1 MTKRNIFIALST
13 IALLV
18 LILYL
23 IWGPELGKEEELD
36 LDAITNE
43 VLVEL
48 KANEDYVKK
57 TAEYMGEENGEIAYF
72 YPPEDAGN
80 HGNKKE
86 KKKDVVKYFI
96 AGLLTND
103 IDIFLSSFYPE
114 TISRDLF
121 ASDNPDKDAVAQEI
135 MGKITR
141 ADQLQKVEY
150 GERKGLLKQDSN
162 TITLI
167 FTYIDGKKAEIR
179 VDTLPLVDA
188 HHEGE
193 EDAIYVITSSAWD
206 MISDIEKSTN

>member
-1 MTKRNIFIALST
+1 MTKRNILIALST

-23 IWGPELGKEEELD
+23 IWGPQSGKEEELD
-36 LDAITNE
+36 LEAITNE

-72 YPPEDAGN
+72 YPHEDAVN